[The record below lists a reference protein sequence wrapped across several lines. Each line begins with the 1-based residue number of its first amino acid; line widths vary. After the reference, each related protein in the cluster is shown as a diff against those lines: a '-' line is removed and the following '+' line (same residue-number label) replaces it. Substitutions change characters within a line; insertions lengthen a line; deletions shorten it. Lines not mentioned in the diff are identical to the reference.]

1 MIEKNILIKMVVVVL
16 LVSSITFNEVLITEV
31 AQAIGG
37 QKTLGSMISGKMSGI
52 FPAKK
57 IDGSVVDIV
66 IARGI
71 PAVYGAELYLS
82 YDKVQESM
90 NIMKQ
95 YDQSQ
100 YGKGLIKL
108 NAEQMKRYAD
118 VGTKISCE
126 FCCTAKAITRE
137 DGSAACAC
145 GHAIAMRGLIAYLID
160 RHGGEYTDEQILHE
174 IAQWKGSYF
183 PAKMVQKVTDQ
194 IASGVFTPDVAALL
208 NNVDKD
214 KLKEN
219 IKNAPATPANG
230 GNTPAQPLPGQQGG
244 C

>member
-1 MIEKNILIKMVVVVL
+1 MLEKKDFVKIFVIVL
-16 LVSSITFNEVLITEV
+16 LAFNLVFNEYLITIMAADVGSDETMGAQMDKV
-31 AQAIGG
+31 A
-37 QKTLGSMISGKMSGI
+37 GKI
-52 FPAKK
+52 FPSKK
-57 IDGSVVDIV
+57 IDGSVLDIV
-66 IARGI
+66 LARGV
-71 PAVYGAELYLS
+71 PEKYGIELGLS

-108 NAEQMKRYAD
+108 STEQMKRYTNI
-118 VGTKISCE
+118 GTKISCE
-126 FCCTAKAITRE
+126 FCCSAKAITRE
-137 DGSAACAC
+137 DGTAACAC

-160 RHGGEYTDEQILHE
+160 KYGGEYTDEQILHE
-174 IAQWKGSYF
+174 IAQWKGSFF

-194 IASGVFTPDVAALL
+194 VASGNYTSDVAALL
-208 NNVDKD
+208 NNVDKN

-219 IKNAPATPANG
+219 IKNAPVTPQ
-230 GNTPAQPLPGQQGG
+230 TSTQPLPGQQGG

>member
-1 MIEKNILIKMVVVVL
+1 MLEKKDLVKIFAVVL
-16 LVSSITFNEVLITEV
+16 LAANLVFNEYLITTIAANAGSDNTMG
-31 AQAIGG
+31 AQIKVLAG
-37 QKTLGSMISGKMSGI
+37 KIS
-52 FPAKK
+52 PPKK
-57 IDGSVVDIV
+57 LDGSVLDIV
-66 IARGI
+66 IAHGVPEKYGI
-71 PAVYGAELYLS
+71 ELGLS
-82 YDKVQESM
+82 YDKIQESM

-118 VGTKISCE
+118 IGTKISCE
-126 FCCTAKAITRE
+126 FCCSAKAITRE

-160 RHGGEYTDEQILHE
+160 KHGSEYNNEQILHE

-194 IASGVFTPDVAALL
+194 IASGNYTPDVAALL
-208 NNVDKD
+208 MNADKS

-219 IKNAPATPANG
+219 IKNAPAAPQTS
-230 GNTPAQPLPGQQGG
+230 AQPLPGQQGG

>member
-1 MIEKNILIKMVVVVL
+1 MVNKNSFLKIFVFILLIYS
-16 LVSSITFNEVLITEV
+16 LVFNEYLITIM
-31 AQAIGG
+31 ARDMGNDQTMGG
-37 QKTLGSMISGKMSGI
+37 QITLAAGKI
-52 FPAKK
+52 FPPKK
-57 IDGSVVDIV
+57 LDGSVLDIV
-66 IARGI
+66 LAHGV
-71 PAVYGAELYLS
+71 PDKYGTQLGLS

-118 VGTKISCE
+118 IGTKISCE
-126 FCCTAKAITRE
+126 FCCSAKAITRE

-145 GHAIAMRGLIAYLID
+145 GHAIAMRGLIAYLIEK
-160 RHGGEYTDEQILHE
+160 HGSEYSNEQILHE

-194 IASGVFTPDVAALL
+194 IASGNYTPDVAALL
-208 NNVDKD
+208 INADKN

-219 IKNAPATPANG
+219 IKNSPVTPQ
-230 GNTPAQPLPGQQGG
+230 TSVQPLPGQQGG

>member
-1 MIEKNILIKMVVVVL
+1 MFEKKEFVKIFVVVL
-16 LVSSITFNEVLITEV
+16 LASNLIFNEYLITIM
-31 AQAIGG
+31 AADMGNNGTMGG
-37 QKTLGSMISGKMSGI
+37 QMNIFASKI
-52 FPAKK
+52 FPSKK
-57 IDGSVVDIV
+57 LDGSVTDIV

-71 PAVYGAELYLS
+71 PAIYGAELNLS

-90 NIMKQ
+90 DVMKQ

-108 NAEQMKRYAD
+108 NAEQMKRYTD
-118 VGTKISCE
+118 VGIKISCE

-160 RHGGEYTDEQILHE
+160 KYGSEYTDEQILHE

-194 IASGVFTPDVAALL
+194 IASGNYTPDVAALL
-208 NNVDKD
+208 MNVDKS

-219 IKNAPATPANG
+219 IKNAPITPQTSA
-230 GNTPAQPLPGQQGG
+230 APLPGQQGG

>member
-1 MIEKNILIKMVVVVL
+1 MVLIVML
-16 LVSSITFNEVLITEV
+16 ASSIVFNEFLIMDV

-37 QKTLGSMISGKMSGI
+37 QKTLGVMISEKMNEI

-57 IDGSVVDIV
+57 LDGSVVDIV
-66 IARGI
+66 IAHGI
-71 PAVYGAELYLS
+71 PAKYGAELGLS

-108 NAEQMKRYAD
+108 NAENLKRYAN
-118 VGTKISCE
+118 VGTNISCE

-137 DGSAACAC
+137 DGTAACAC
-145 GHAIAMRGLIAYLID
+145 GHAIAMRGLAAYLLEK
-160 RHGGEYTDEQILHE
+160 HGSEYTDEQILHE
-174 IAQWKGSYF
+174 LAQWKGVYF
-183 PAKMVQKVTDQ
+183 PAKMVEKVTNQ
-194 IASGVFTPDVAALL
+194 IASGSYTPDISALL
-208 NNVDKD
+208 NNIDKT

-219 IKNAPATPANG
+219 IKNAPAVPKTSNA
-230 GNTPAQPLPGQQGG
+230 PLPGQQGG

>member
-1 MIEKNILIKMVVVVL
+1 MLEKNNFIKIFAIVL
-16 LVSSITFNEVLITEV
+16 LASNLIFNEYLITTIASDMGSNETMG
-31 AQAIGG
+31 AQMTMAAS
-37 QKTLGSMISGKMSGI
+37 KI
-52 FPAKK
+52 FPPKK
-57 IDGSVVDIV
+57 LEGSVVDIV
-66 IARGI
+66 IARGV
-71 PAVYGAELYLS
+71 PEKYGVELNLS

-108 NAEQMKRYAD
+108 NPEQLKRYA
-118 VGTKISCE
+118 GIGMKIACE

-145 GHAIAMRGLIAYLID
+145 GHAIAMRGLAAYLID
-160 RHGGEYTDEQILHE
+160 KHGSEYSDEQILHE
-174 IAQWKGSYF
+174 LAQWKGVYF
-183 PAKMVQKVTDQ
+183 PAKMVQKVTDE
-194 IASGVFTPDVAALL
+194 IASGNYSPDVAALL
-208 NNVDKD
+208 SNVDKS

-219 IKNAPATPANG
+219 IKNAPIAPQTS
-230 GNTPAQPLPGQQGG
+230 AQPLPGQQGG